1 MHESVLG
8 SLICII
14 VDRVPLAFRLDR
26 MGVLFCLINE
36 KTLSSPAL
44 LWRIT
49 KENTHGQRYY
59 NYRNG
64 LLTTM
69 RNVIVQCSSL

>member
-36 KTLSSPAL
+36 KSLLPLHCYGGLPKKIRMASETIIIGTGSSRLCATL
-44 LWRIT
+44 
-49 KENTHGQRYY
+49 
-59 NYRNG
+59 
-64 LLTTM
+64 
-69 RNVIVQCSSL
+69 

>member
-1 MHESVLG
+1 MQESGVFA

-14 VDRVPLAFRLDR
+14 DDRVPLAFRLDR

-44 LWRIT
+44 L
-49 KENTHGQRYY
+49 
-59 NYRNG
+59 
-64 LLTTM
+64 
-69 RNVIVQCSSL
+69 